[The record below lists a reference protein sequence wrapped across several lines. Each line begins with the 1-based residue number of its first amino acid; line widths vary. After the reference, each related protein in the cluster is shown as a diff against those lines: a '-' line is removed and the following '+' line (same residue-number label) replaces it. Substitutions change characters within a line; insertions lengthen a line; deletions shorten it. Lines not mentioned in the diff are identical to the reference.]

1 MILIGVAGGTGSGKT
16 TVVRK
21 IAEALPLSNISVVS
35 QDAYYKDNSH
45 ISEEERKQINFD
57 HPDSIEWPLLVEH
70 LKNLING
77 ESIQKPI
84 YSFITSTRSEE
95 TELIEPKQVVIVEGI
110 LVLTQKEIRDICNI
124 KLFVDAPSDERLIRV
139 ISRDISERSR
149 SVDEVLDRYM
159 KTVKPMHEQF
169 IEPSKRFAD
178 IIIPQGGQNKV
189 AIDIVASSILNKLSL
204 KIG

>member
-45 ISEEERKQINFD
+45 ISEAERKLINFD

-70 LKNLING
+70 LKALKAG

-95 TELIEPKQVVIVEGI
+95 TELIESKQVVIVEGI
-110 LVLTQKEIRDICNI
+110 LVLTQKEIRSLCNI
-124 KLFVDAPSDERLIRV
+124 KLFVDASPDERLIRV

-149 SVDEVLDRYM
+149 SVEEVLDRYM

-169 IEPSKRFAD
+169 IEPSKRYAD

-189 AIDIVASSILNKLSL
+189 AIDIVASSILNKLS
-204 KIG
+204 